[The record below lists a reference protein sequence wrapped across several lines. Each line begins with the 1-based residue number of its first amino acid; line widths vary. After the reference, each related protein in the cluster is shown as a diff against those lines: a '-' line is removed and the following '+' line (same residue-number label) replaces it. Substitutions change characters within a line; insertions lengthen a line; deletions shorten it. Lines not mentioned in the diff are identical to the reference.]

1 MRSFDQGNFDAVHQQ
16 PATNNQLPVH
26 QVVEEVKPNHSYHP
40 TYSRRQVSPSQS
52 DTKQTYEADTRA
64 QQSVGSGDRRC
75 YDGYNWRKYG
85 QKQVKGGEYPRSYYK
100 CTHPACPVKKKVE
113 RSMDGQIAEI
123 VYKGEHDHPKP
134 HQPPKRPS
142 SGPQEQAFV
151 GEEYRSET
159 LNSLWSNCGIQMS
172 VSAGS
177 MDNHNEA
184 GVCGIPTH
192 PHAASSR
199 VGRAVGVDHE
209 KLDCKRRYV
218 QTTSMDYPGDI

>member
-26 QVVEEVKPNHSYHP
+26 QVVEQVKPNHS
-40 TYSRRQVSPSQS
+40 SSSCRQVSPSQS